1 MSALSLS
8 DRSKEYIYGAYV
20 TALRLLAGCRRGEQL
35 SDALGEVEE
44 YLGIVLGNDPGLRD
58 ALAAAK
64 EIYSM
69 TKGGSCE
76 EELTRLEEGGYEH
89 IRSALY
95 AIASRE
101 LLGAQSWRTRQA
113 ILVLRTISDEPERWE
128 RLTPRGT
135 VITSLEELHTTASR
149 QAAPAGLRESY
160 YTIAPWRRIEIEY
173 NMENAISA
181 LIRSGVVVESRRL
194 GAYIVPAPY
203 LEKEFIE
210 LLEESLGA

>member
-1 MSALSLS
+1 MDLSLS

-20 TALRLLAGCRRGEQL
+20 TALRLLAGCRRGERL
-35 SDALGEVEE
+35 GDALGEAEE
-44 YLGIVLGNDPGLRD
+44 YLGIVLGDGPGLRD

-64 EIYSM
+64 EVYSVA
-69 TKGGSCE
+69 KGGSCE

-113 ILVLRTISDEPERWE
+113 ILVLRTISDEPRRWE

-135 VITSLEELHTTASR
+135 VITSLEELHNAASR

-181 LIRSGVVVESRRL
+181 LIRSGVVVEARRL

>member
-1 MSALSLS
+1 MVVLGPS

-20 TALRLLAGCRRGEQL
+20 TALRLLAGCRRGERL

-44 YLGIVLGNDPGLRD
+44 YLGIVLGDASGLGD
-58 ALAAAK
+58 ALAAAR
-64 EIYSM
+64 EVYSM
-69 TKGGSCE
+69 AKGRSCE
-76 EELTRLEEGGYEH
+76 EELTRLEEEGYEY

-113 ILVLRTISDEPERWE
+113 ILVLQTISDEPGRWE

-135 VITSLEELHTTASR
+135 VITSLEELHNAASR

-173 NMENAISA
+173 NMENAIDT
-181 LIRSGVVVESRRL
+181 LIHSGVIVKAKRL

-210 LLEESLGA
+210 LLEESLRA